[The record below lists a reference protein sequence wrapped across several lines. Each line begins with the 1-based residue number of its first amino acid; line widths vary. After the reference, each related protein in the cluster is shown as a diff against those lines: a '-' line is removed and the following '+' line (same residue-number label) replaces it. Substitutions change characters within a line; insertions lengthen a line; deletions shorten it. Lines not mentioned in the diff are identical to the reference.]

1 MNKDP
6 NLNIFDPK
14 AYSFINVIELPM
26 FQTLFYISCIYLP
39 ILSLYKDFNVDEI
52 NIPILQM
59 K

>member
-14 AYSFINVIELPM
+14 AYSFISVIEFPM
-26 FQTLFYISCIYLP
+26 FQTLFYIGCIYFL
-39 ILSLYKDFNVDEI
+39 ILSLYKYFKVHEI
-52 NIPILQM
+52 NIPTLQM